1 MQFNTLYVQYYKL
14 IHFLLHKYHIDY
26 NYDEYFQLLLIKLWS
41 LSLKYDP
48 SFNQCFKKYI
58 TYHLQFYLIDLLR
71 QSSQQSTPLPLEVKQ
86 IELRTTTLNTTHLL
100 LSDLTKALKPPEQ
113 QWFRYYLQGYRQKE
127 IQQLMQRSPTTIRK
141 YKTHAL
147 KHLKQVLTYDD
158 IKKGF

>member
-1 MQFNTLYVQYYKL
+1 M
-14 IHFLLHKYHIDY
+14 
-26 NYDEYFQLLLIKLWS
+26 
-41 LSLKYDP
+41 
-48 SFNQCFKKYI
+48 
-58 TYHLQFYLIDLLR
+58 
-71 QSSQQSTPLPLEVKQ
+71 KQ
-86 IELRTTTLNTTHLL
+86 IELRTTSLNTTHLL